1 MKKSISLILILIT
14 SFMTFSFNNLDVVYA
29 QKNLIK
35 SKSVEEDYLQ
45 ELIKIGDQ
53 IYILG
58 SNSLDSELVKKEKNK
73 LLNDAAFIKSQI
85 RNLRIKLSE
94 YHDKESGNEEKNP
107 LSLALLNTLNY
118 YSMSLSYLNLFL
130 NSQSSS
136 DKNQY
141 LQDYYFSKAAGDQT
155 LLWIK
160 EQLNQI

>member
-1 MKKSISLILILIT
+1 MKKAISLILILIT
-14 SFMTFSFNNLDVVYA
+14 TFMTFSFNNLDVVYA

-35 SKSVEEDYLQ
+35 SKSLEGDYLQ

-58 SNSLDSELVKKEKNK
+58 SNSLDTEFVKKEKNK
-73 LLNDAAFIKSQI
+73 LLEDAAFIKSQI

-94 YHDKESGNEEKNP
+94 YHNMESGNEEKNP

-118 YSMSLSYLNLFL
+118 YSMSLSYLSLFL
-130 NSQSSS
+130 NSESSS

-160 EQLNQI
+160 ERLN

>member
-14 SFMTFSFNNLDVVYA
+14 SFMAFSFNNLDVVYA

-35 SKSVEEDYLQ
+35 SKSVEGDYLQ

-58 SNSLDSELVKKEKNK
+58 SNSLDIELVKKEKNK
-73 LLNDAAFIKSQI
+73 LLEDAAFIKSQI

-94 YHDKESGNEEKNP
+94 YHNMESGNEEKNP

-130 NSQSSS
+130 NSESSS

-160 EQLNQI
+160 ERLN

>member
-14 SFMTFSFNNLDVVYA
+14 SFMTFNFNNLDVVYA

-35 SKSVEEDYLQ
+35 SKSVEGDYLQ

-58 SNSLDSELVKKEKNK
+58 SNSLNIELVKKEKNK
-73 LLNDAAFIKSQI
+73 LLEDAAFIKSQI

-94 YHDKESGNEEKNP
+94 YHNMESGNEEKNP

-130 NSQSSS
+130 NSESSS

-160 EQLNQI
+160 ERLN